1 MKGMTLG
8 KIAEAA
14 AGTLYLSVLKADG
27 SYQVYKEGSPA
38 WADEAV
44 RSAFCDF
51 RGREIQSVTTDSR
64 KAEEGSLFAAIVGAR
79 ADGHRFIASV
89 YDRGALCVFS
99 ERELAGDDLFTP
111 EARKHFSGCG
121 EETVFRLTE
130 EDEIAVLEMG
140 ISHFGD
146 MHRLAKIAR
155 PDTAVITNIGT
166 CHLEYLENRDGVLRA
181 KTEIFDHVRENGH
194 ILLNGND
201 DKLRTVHDVKGRS
214 LLFFGVSSEEEGTE
228 ELSAGSKVTYPPEE
242 LRGRCVCASDIR
254 PLGFDGSLCR
264 MDTPEGS
271 FELKVP
277 VPGIHN
283 ISNAAAATAVGL
295 TYGLSFE
302 QIREGIAAMQT
313 ISGRFRILHTPAMT
327 VIDDCYNA
335 NPVSMKSSLKVLA
348 GCDTRRVAILGDMG
362 ELGKD
367 EIALHREVGA
377 YAAGC
382 TDRLI
387 VIGTLGRYICE
398 AALEAKPELSA
409 VWYASVDEFLEKCG
423 SGFCKGDTVLVKA
436 SHFMN
441 FPRIVEALTAG
452 QAE

>member
-1 MKGMTLG
+1 MK
-8 KIAEAA
+8 EAA
-14 AGTLYLSVLKADG
+14 TVRQTGRISRWIIAAVFTVVLVAADQITKVLAAEKLSGGYINLIPG
-27 SYQVYKEGSPA
+27 
-38 WADEAV
+38 
-44 RSAFCDF
+44 
-51 RGREIQSVTTDSR
+51 
-64 KAEEGSLFAAIVGAR
+64 
-79 ADGHRFIASV
+79 
-89 YDRGALCVFS
+89 
-99 ERELAGDDLFTP
+99 
-111 EARKHFSGCG
+111 
-121 EETVFRLTE
+121 VFR
-130 EDEIAVLEMG
+130 
-140 ISHFGD
+140 
-146 MHRLAKIAR
+146 
-155 PDTAVITNIGT
+155 
-166 CHLEYLENRDGVLRA
+166 LEYLENRDGVLRA

-327 VIDDCYNA
+327 VIDDCYM
-335 NPVSMKSSLKVLA
+335 SRFS
-348 GCDTRRVAILGDMG
+348 AIW
-362 ELGKD
+362 ENSGKMR
-367 EIALHREVGA
+367 LH
-377 YAAGC
+377 C
-382 TDRLI
+382 T
-387 VIGTLGRYICE
+387 GR
-398 AALEAKPELSA
+398 
-409 VWYASVDEFLEKCG
+409 
-423 SGFCKGDTVLVKA
+423 
-436 SHFMN
+436 
-441 FPRIVEALTAG
+441 
-452 QAE
+452 